1 MKSFNFEEFK
11 IFNKKLLNDFIVML
25 VLFFF
30 IVIVTELMFKYN
42 PSYVNNIIKNLSNTM
57 KINDNVKKE
66 FIDIFFNNVKV
77 SIVSIIIGVIPYI
90 YLSFITPIVNA
101 WVIGL
106 VLANAKIMK
115 QNVLLTLLLGI
126 LPHGVFEITA
136 FLYAS
141 SIGVYLTKNISNY
154 TANKYEFFKKVVPN
168 ILIAFLFIII
178 PLLFISTF
186 IEVFISF
193 EFIHFL

>member
-1 MKSFNFEEFK
+1 MKSFNFEDFK
-11 IFNKKLLNDFIVML
+11 IFNKKLLNNFIVML

-154 TANKYEFFKKVVPN
+154 TDNKYEFFKKVVPN

-178 PLLFISTF
+178 PLLFVSTF

>member
-126 LPHGVFEITA
+126 LPHAVFEITA

>member
-1 MKSFNFEEFK
+1 MKSFNFEDFK
-11 IFNKKLLNDFIVML
+11 IFNKKLLNNFIVML

-154 TANKYEFFKKVVPN
+154 TDNKYEFLKKVVPN

-178 PLLFISTF
+178 PLLFVSTF

>member
-154 TANKYEFFKKVVPN
+154 TTNKYEFFKKVVPN